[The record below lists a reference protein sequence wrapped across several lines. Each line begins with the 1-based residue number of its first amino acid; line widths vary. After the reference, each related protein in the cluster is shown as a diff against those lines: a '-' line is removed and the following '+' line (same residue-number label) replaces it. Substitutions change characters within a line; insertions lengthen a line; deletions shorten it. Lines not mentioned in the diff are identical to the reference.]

1 MKTAALALSLPL
13 LAAAVLAN
21 VACQSTYYKTMEAF
35 GRQKREILVD
45 RVKAARDEQ
54 TKAKEEFKDALT
66 QFREVTGFKGGDLED
81 KYEELKDEYSDCE
94 SRAKAVTERIDSI
107 EDVSDAMFDEWQKEL
122 GSYTN
127 QDLRRSSEKQLK
139 ETRQRYAVLLG
150 ALKNAEEAM
159 QPVLAAFR
167 DQVLFL
173 KHNLNAQA
181 ISSLRDQVGA
191 VESDVA
197 RLIKEM
203 ETSINEANAFI
214 DGLPKS

>member
-1 MKTAALALSLPL
+1 
-13 LAAAVLAN
+13 
-21 VACQSTYYKTMEAF
+21 
-35 GRQKREILVD
+35 
-45 RVKAARDEQ
+45 
-54 TKAKEEFKDALT
+54 
-66 QFREVTGFKGGDLED
+66 REVTGFQGGDLEA

-94 SRAKAVTERIDSI
+94 SRAEAVTNRIASI

-127 QDLRRSSEKQLK
+127 QELRRSSEKQLK
-139 ETRQRYAVLLG
+139 QTKQRYSVLLG

-159 QPVLAAFR
+159 QPVLAAFK

-214 DGLPKS
+214 DSLPKS